1 MKITKNERG
10 LLLVMMEPEPEF
22 DGALNRWYEEEHFG
36 ERLNVPGFIN
46 GRRFQSVEGGPK
58 YLALYDIDNVDVLD
72 TPEYRAI
79 QEPPSPWTQV
89 VREHVKISRYIY
101 RDITPTNISETL
113 PVRRP
118 AHELWPPA

>member
-46 GRRFQSVEGGPK
+46 GRRFQSVEGGP
-58 YLALYDIDNVDVLD
+58 
-72 TPEYRAI
+72 
-79 QEPPSPWTQV
+79 
-89 VREHVKISRYIY
+89 
-101 RDITPTNISETL
+101 
-113 PVRRP
+113 
-118 AHELWPPA
+118 